1 MGAVCDAL
9 INTDGLNV
17 PFTFS
22 VKWDIMPGEHWMPFS
37 LPLPRKLKVE
47 GWKVKI
53 REKERV
59 EPPHVTVM
67 HKADE
72 WRLGLRDR
80 QLLVPPGGRI
90 RDIDADVMAIIDEHW
105 QQLIESWDEKY
116 PENPVSS
123 AEDGENGE
131 ENGG

>member
-1 MGAVCDAL
+1 
-9 INTDGLNV
+9 
-17 PFTFS
+17 
-22 VKWDIMPGEHWMPFS
+22 MPFE
-37 LPLPRKLKVE
+37 LPLPRKLKAA

-72 WRLGLRDR
+72 WRLGLRDQR
-80 QLLVPPGGRI
+80 LLAPPGGRI
-90 RDIDADVMAIIDEHW
+90 KDIDPGVMQIIEDHWERLFEAWDV
-105 QQLIESWDEKY
+105 KY

-123 AEDGENGE
+123 AGDEDEEDGDENGK
-131 ENGG
+131 

>member
-1 MGAVCDAL
+1 
-9 INTDGLNV
+9 V
-17 PFTFS
+17 PFD
-22 VKWDIMPGEHWMPFS
+22 VR
-37 LPLPRKLKVE
+37 LPRKLKTE

-53 REKERV
+53 RDKERV
-59 EPPHVTVM
+59 EPPHVTIM

-90 RDIDADVMAIIDEHW
+90 KDIDTAVMQIIEEHW
-105 QQLIESWDEKY
+105 QQLTEAWDAKY

-123 AEDGENGE
+123 AEDE
-131 ENGG
+131 EDGNEDDA

>member
-1 MGAVCDAL
+1 
-9 INTDGLNV
+9 
-17 PFTFS
+17 
-22 VKWDIMPGEHWMPFS
+22 MPFQ
-37 LPLPRKLKVE
+37 LALPRKFKTE

-59 EPPHVTVM
+59 EPPHVTIM
-67 HKADE
+67 HKTEE

-90 RDIDADVMAIIDEHW
+90 RDIDAEVMAIIDEHW
-105 QQLIESWDEKY
+105 QELIEAWDEKY

-123 AEDGENGE
+123 AEDDENGE

>member
-1 MGAVCDAL
+1 
-9 INTDGLNV
+9 
-17 PFTFS
+17 
-22 VKWDIMPGEHWMPFS
+22 MPFD
-37 LPLPRKLKVE
+37 LPLPKNLRSN

-67 HKADE
+67 YKLDE

-90 RDIDADVMAIIDEHW
+90 KDIEPAVMRIIDENW
-105 QQLIESWDEKY
+105 QELVEAWDAKY
-116 PENPVSS
+116 PENPVASVDN
-123 AEDGENGE
+123 EDEEHGNENDG
-131 ENGG
+131 

>member
-1 MGAVCDAL
+1 
-9 INTDGLNV
+9 
-17 PFTFS
+17 
-22 VKWDIMPGEHWMPFS
+22 MPFDV
-37 LPLPRKLKVE
+37 PLPRTLRAK

-59 EPPHVTVM
+59 EPPHITIM

-80 QLLVPPGGRI
+80 QLLVPPGGQI
-90 RDIDADVMAIIDEHW
+90 KDIDPTVMRVIGEYW
-105 QQLIESWDEKY
+105 ERLIVAWDAKY

-123 AEDGENGE
+123 VEDEDGNENDA
-131 ENGG
+131 

>member
-1 MGAVCDAL
+1 
-9 INTDGLNV
+9 
-17 PFTFS
+17 
-22 VKWDIMPGEHWMPFS
+22 MPFDVT
-37 LPLPRKLKVE
+37 LPRKLKSE

-72 WRLGLRDR
+72 WRLGLRDK

-90 RDIDADVMAIIDEHW
+90 KDIDPAVMQIIEGFW
-105 QQLIESWDEKY
+105 EQLIEAWDAKY
-116 PENPVSS
+116 PENPVSG
-123 AEDGENGE
+123 AEDE
-131 ENGG
+131 EGKDEDDA

>member
-1 MGAVCDAL
+1 MR
-9 INTDGLNV
+9 
-17 PFTFS
+17 
-22 VKWDIMPGEHWMPFS
+22 GEHRMPFS
-37 LPLPRKLKVE
+37 LPLPRKLNAE

-67 HKADE
+67 HKTDE

-90 RDIDADVMAIIDEHW
+90 RDINADVMAIIDENW
-105 QQLIESWDEKY
+105 EQLIQAWDEKY

-123 AEDGENGE
+123 AEDDENGE

>member
-1 MGAVCDAL
+1 
-9 INTDGLNV
+9 
-17 PFTFS
+17 
-22 VKWDIMPGEHWMPFS
+22 MPFEV
-37 LPLPRKLKVE
+37 PLPRRLKAE

-59 EPPHVTVM
+59 EPPHVTIM

-90 RDIDADVMAIIDEHW
+90 RDIDPAVMQAIEDQWDALIAAWDV
-105 QQLIESWDEKY
+105 KY

-123 AEDGENGE
+123 SDE
-131 ENGG
+131 EESEE

>member
-1 MGAVCDAL
+1 
-9 INTDGLNV
+9 
-17 PFTFS
+17 
-22 VKWDIMPGEHWMPFS
+22 MPFDV
-37 LPLPRKLKVE
+37 PLPKKLKAA

-53 REKERV
+53 RERERV

-80 QLLVPPGGRI
+80 QLLGPPGGRI
-90 RDIDADVMAIIDEHW
+90 RDIDPTVMRIIEEHW
-105 QQLIESWDEKY
+105 DQLIGAWDAKY

-123 AEDGENGE
+123 AEDE
-131 ENGG
+131 EDGNKNDA

>member
-1 MGAVCDAL
+1 
-9 INTDGLNV
+9 
-17 PFTFS
+17 
-22 VKWDIMPGEHWMPFS
+22 MPFQ
-37 LPLPRKLKVE
+37 LPLPRKLKTE

-59 EPPHVTVM
+59 EPPHVTIM
-67 HKADE
+67 HRADE

-90 RDIDADVMAIIDEHW
+90 KDIDAEVMRIIDEHW
-105 QQLIESWDEKY
+105 EQLIAAWDEKY

-123 AEDGENGE
+123 AEDDENGE
-131 ENGG
+131 ENGS

>member
-1 MGAVCDAL
+1 
-9 INTDGLNV
+9 
-17 PFTFS
+17 
-22 VKWDIMPGEHWMPFS
+22 MPFDV
-37 LPLPRKLKVE
+37 PLPKKLKAE

-72 WRLGLRDR
+72 WRLGLRDKE
-80 QLLVPPGGRI
+80 LLVPPGGRI
-90 RDIDADVMAIIDEHW
+90 KDIDPAVMQIIEEYW
-105 QQLIESWDEKY
+105 EQLIEAWDEKY

-123 AEDGENGE
+123 AEDEEDGNENDA
-131 ENGG
+131 